1 MSDAPQ
7 ALTPAELENLV
18 GTEFGISPWIRIDQG
33 MIDRFADLTGDHQFI
48 HVDPA
53 RAAESPFGTTI
64 AHGFLTLSLLSQMA
78 LSVRPPVKGS
88 RHGLNYG
95 FDKIRF
101 LSPVPVN
108 ARVRGRFTLARLVL
122 RPSGDLLSTYASSV
136 EIEGHARPALS
147 AEWLT
152 LSVLS

>member
-1 MSDAPQ
+1 MSDTPQ
-7 ALTPAELENLV
+7 ALTPTEMQSLV
-18 GTEFGISPWIRIDQG
+18 GSEIGVSHWIRIDQG

-53 RAAESPFGTTI
+53 RAATSPFGTTI

-108 ARVRGRFTLARLVL
+108 ARVRGRFTLARLVT

-136 EIEGHARPALS
+136 EIEGHTRPALS